1 MIDLILQLYI
11 YVTIF
16 DIVLSYI
23 PELRS
28 KDWAQMIHKSTE
40 VVQKPIR
47 DMLPQGMPLDPAPMI
62 VIILCQILMYLL

>member
-1 MIDLILQLYI
+1 MIDLVLQLYI

-16 DIVLSYI
+16 DIILSYI
-23 PELRS
+23 PEVKS
-28 KDWAQMIHKSTE
+28 KEWAQMVHKSTE

-47 DMLPQGMPLDPAPMI
+47 DMLPAGMPIDPAPLI